1 MDLKQIRYFV
11 AVAKERNF
19 TRAAEQ
25 LHIAQPALSRQIQ
38 LLEQE
43 LNVLLL
49 SRESRPLQ
57 LTEAGRI
64 FYEQS
69 LQLFNRV
76 EVMKAATTE
85 VGLHQR
91 PQLSIGFV
99 ASTLYGGL
107 PILIQKFRHAYP
119 DIRFHFLEL
128 TSSQQIAA
136 LRAGRIDIAFGRV
149 RIHDSAVCRTVLREE
164 RLVLAIPPKIDLAKE
179 RGPVSLQVIAD
190 HAFIVYPK
198 SPRPSFADHVLNI
211 LHDNAIFPTEV
222 HEVLELQTAMG
233 LVAGGVGLCLIP
245 SAAQIRSDLVY
256 RLIDDEKVTSPIIFS
271 HRKNDNSWYIA
282 QMHAFIEEMYAEKPP
297 WLIPGH
303 SALSN
308 GPPPC

>member
-69 LQLFNRV
+69 LQLLNRV

-164 RLVLAIPPKIDLAKE
+164 RLVLAIRPPLNWPGIGAPCLY
-179 RGPVSLQVIAD
+179 RSLPITPSS
-190 HAFIVYPK
+190 FIPNRRA
-198 SPRPSFADHVLNI
+198 PAL
-211 LHDNAIFPTEV
+211 
-222 HEVLELQTAMG
+222 
-233 LVAGGVGLCLIP
+233 
-245 SAAQIRSDLVY
+245 
-256 RLIDDEKVTSPIIFS
+256 PITCSIS
-271 HRKNDNSWYIA
+271 
-282 QMHAFIEEMYAEKPP
+282 
-297 WLIPGH
+297 
-303 SALSN
+303 
-308 GPPPC
+308 

>member
-69 LQLFNRV
+69 LQLLNRV

-107 PILIQKFRHAYP
+107 PILIQIPVFFALYKVLFITIEMRHAPFYGWIT
-119 DIRFHFLEL
+119 DL
-128 TSSQQIAA
+128 SA
-136 LRAGRIDIAFGRV
+136 ID
-149 RIHDSAVCRTVLREE
+149 
-164 RLVLAIPPKIDLAKE
+164 P
-179 RGPVSLQVIAD
+179 
-190 HAFIVYPK
+190 
-198 SPRPSFADHVLNI
+198 
-211 LHDNAIFPTEV
+211 
-222 HEVLELQTAMG
+222 
-233 LVAGGVGLCLIP
+233 
-245 SAAQIRSDLVY
+245 
-256 RLIDDEKVTSPIIFS
+256 
-271 HRKNDNSWYIA
+271 WYILPVLMGA
-282 QMHAFIEEMYAEKPP
+282 SMMP
-297 WLIPGH
+297 
-303 SALSN
+303 LSFSTR
-308 GPPPC
+308 PATMLW